1 MKKIFF
7 IISLFAS
14 LNFAQVIELNEYIP
28 SAEEAFVLSAEIKKE
43 KIFIKFKVFKDTYI
57 YADKFFLGNIELVET
72 NYELLG
78 EIIEREDYLFGFVK
92 VLESD
97 FKIIFSPDLKKEISF
112 KYQGCYRNKICYPSV
127 EKKISIKY
135 SDKKITSVKI
145 D

>member
-7 IISLFAS
+7 IISLFAL
-14 LNFAQVIELNEYIP
+14 LNFAQVIELNDYIP
-28 SAEEAFVLSAEIKKE
+28 SAEEAFDLSAEIKKE
-43 KIFIKFKVFKDTYI
+43 KIFINFKVFEDTYI
-57 YADKFFLGNIELVET
+57 YVDKFFLGNIELGET

-78 EIIEREDYLFGFVK
+78 EIIEKEDYLFGLVK

-97 FKIIFSPDLKKEISF
+97 FKIIFSPDLKNEIFF
-112 KYQGCYRNKICYPSV
+112 KYQGCYKNKICYPSE

-135 SDKKITSVKI
+135 NDKKITSVKI

>member
-7 IISLFAS
+7 IISLFSS
-14 LNFAQVIELNEYIP
+14 LNFAQVMELKDHIP
-28 SAEEAFVLSAEIKKE
+28 SAEEAFDLSAEIKKE
-43 KIFIKFKVFKDTYI
+43 KIFINFKVFEDTYI
-57 YADKFFLGNIELVET
+57 YVDKFFLGNIELDET

-78 EIIEREDYLFGFVK
+78 EIIEKEDYLFGLVK

-112 KYQGCYRNKICYPSV
+112 KYQGCYKNKICYPPV

-135 SDKKITSVKI
+135 NDKKITSVKI

>member
-28 SAEEAFVLSAEIKKE
+28 SVEEAFALSAEIKKE

-78 EIIEREDYLFGFVK
+78 KIIEKEDYLFGLVK

-97 FKIIFSPDLKKEISF
+97 FKIIFSPDLKKEISL
-112 KYQGCYRNKICYPSV
+112 KYQGCYKNKICYPSV

-135 SDKKITSVKI
+135 NDKKITSVKI

>member
-14 LNFAQVIELNEYIP
+14 LNFAQVIELNDYIP
-28 SAEEAFVLSAEIKKE
+28 SAEEAFDLSAEIKKE
-43 KIFIKFKVFKDTYI
+43 KIFINFKVFEDAYI
-57 YADKFFLGNIELVET
+57 YVDKFFLGNIELDET

-78 EIIEREDYLFGFVK
+78 EIIEKEDYLFGLVK

-112 KYQGCYRNKICYPSV
+112 KYQGCYKNKICYPSV

-135 SDKKITSVKI
+135 NDKKITSVKI